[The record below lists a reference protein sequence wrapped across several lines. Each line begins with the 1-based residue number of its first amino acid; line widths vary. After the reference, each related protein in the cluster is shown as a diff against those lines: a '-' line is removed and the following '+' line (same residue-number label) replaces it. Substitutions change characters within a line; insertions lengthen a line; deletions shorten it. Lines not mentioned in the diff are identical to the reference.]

1 MFDLGPSRQLRGKCG
16 PVSRSVRHGG
26 FTLVELSVSMGVLVL
41 LVFLFTQ
48 LLNSAAT
55 VTILG
60 YKKMDADSEAR
71 QLLDRMGFDFAQMV
85 KRSDVDYFLKASGI
99 RSDCGACGPQTGGN
113 DQAAFYST
121 VPGYYPTPTAI
132 PAGTPIGAS
141 PVSLVSYRIN
151 SDTSPSGSA
160 FYNRMQRMGKA
171 LAWNGAVPIAPVN
184 SSLTPIVYL
193 PQTIGG
199 PQPVGGNWP
208 AAVNS
213 SATDSSY
220 EVIGPQ
226 VFRFEYYYLL
236 TNGKFS
242 DIPWDNDAGHNAV
255 NGMHDIAAIVVD
267 VAVIDPRTKV
277 LVSDCQLAQL
287 NGGPLPAGC
296 SPPAQYPVLIDWG
309 DASCAGCQ
317 WQTTPGLLMEQW
329 RAAIDAN
336 TISLPLPAISGIRVY
351 ERYFYLTH

>member
-1 MFDLGPSRQLRGKCG
+1 
-16 PVSRSVRHGG
+16 
-26 FTLVELSVSMGVLVL
+26 MGVLVL
-41 LVFLFTQ
+41 LVFLATQ

-71 QLLDRMGFDFAQMV
+71 QVLDRMAFDFQQMV
-85 KRSDVDYFLKASGI
+85 KRPDVDYYLKCDGCPPAGSVI
-99 RSDCGACGPQTGGN
+99 DCGACGLQPGN

-151 SDTSPSGSA
+151 SDSTSSS
-160 FYNRMQRMGKA
+160 YNKLERMGKA
-171 LAWNGAVPIAPVN
+171 LAWNGV
-184 SSLTPIVYL
+184 SSGLTPVVYL

-199 PQPVGGNWP
+199 PQPLGPPAGNWP
-208 AAVNS
+208 AACYPLCTSDTNYR
-213 SATDSSY
+213 TDPAY
-220 EVIGPQ
+220 ETIGPQ
-226 VFRFEYYYLL
+226 VLRFEYYYLL

-242 DIPWDNDAGHNAV
+242 DVPWDNDAGHNAV
-255 NGMHDIAAIVVD
+255 NGMQDIAAILVD
-267 VAVIDPRTKV
+267 IAVIDPRTKV

-287 NGGPLPAGC
+287 NSAALPAGC
-296 SPPAQYPVLIDWG
+296 STLAQHPVLIDWG

-317 WQTTPGLLMEQW
+317 WQTTPGLLTEQW

>member
-1 MFDLGPSRQLRGKCG
+1 
-16 PVSRSVRHGG
+16 
-26 FTLVELSVSMGVLVL
+26 MGVLVF
-41 LVFLFTQ
+41 LVLLFTQ

-71 QLLDRMGFDFAQMV
+71 QLFDRMAFDFAQMV
-85 KRSDVDYFLKASGI
+85 KRSDVDYYLKAPTNA
-99 RSDCGACGPQTGGN
+99 SDCGACGNRDWTGN

-151 SDTSPSGSA
+151 SDSTSSS
-160 FYNRMQRMGKA
+160 YNKLERMGKA
-171 LAWNGAVPIAPVN
+171 LAWNGV
-184 SSLTPIVYL
+184 SSGLTPVVYL

-199 PQPVGGNWP
+199 NWP
-208 AAVNS
+208 SAVSS
-213 SATDSSY
+213 SAFDSNY

-255 NGMHDIAAIVVD
+255 NGMQDIAAIVVD
-267 VAVIDPRTKV
+267 IAVIDPRTKV

-296 SPPAQYPVLIDWG
+296 SPPPAQYPVLIDWG

-317 WQTTPGLLMEQW
+317 WQTTPGLLTEQW